1 MKYFI
6 EIEFDNGAL
15 VRVPEDPENYVDFN
29 DRGEPENFFEFGEWT
44 GKQADDPSTFA
55 YGIIEAWYQSDEYS
69 GIFGLMGRDMVNGIK
84 AVRTYAG

>member
-1 MKYFI
+1 MQYFI

-15 VRVPEDPENYVDFN
+15 VRVPEDPEEWTDEEGCY
-29 DRGEPENFFEFGEWT
+29 FEIGEWT

-69 GIFGLMGRDMVNGIK
+69 GIFGLMGRDMVNDIK
-84 AVRTYAG
+84 VVRTYAG